1 MAILLN
7 DGQYADENAPYK
19 MKEPLLVDIV
29 HIADY
34 ISTKQEKN
42 L

>member
-1 MAILLN
+1 MKSSLLC
-7 DGQYADENAPYK
+7 QFIVVNAPYK
-19 MKEPLLVDIV
+19 MKEPLLVDAV
-29 HIADY
+29 HLADL